1 MTLEERVN
9 LVINMCDREVKRQEV
24 LMRCAEANDRDAD
37 WIRHFD
43 LQGMYGQIRDIL
55 NGTWDVSDY

>member
-1 MTLEERVN
+1 MTIEERVN

-24 LMRCAEANDRDAD
+24 LMHCAEKKGRDSD

-43 LQGMYGQIRDIL
+43 LQGMYAQIRDIL
-55 NGTWDVSDY
+55 NGTWDVNNF